1 MSHDIDIGMKKH
13 LKIQENVFLVTIGTP
28 GHNIH
33 KMAQVNFAKISKKSI
48 FSIFP
53 ILSRSGRKC
62 DIWPEIDLWSP
73 GECPETIE
81 DVYIVIRAD
90 FAKIEKN
97 RFLKF

>member
-1 MSHDIDIGMKKH
+1 M
-13 LKIQENVFLVTIGTP
+13 VTIGTP
-28 GHNIH
+28 RPLPAGPGHNIH
-33 KMAQVNFAKISKKSI
+33 TAVQVNFAKISKKSI

-62 DIWPEIDLWSP
+62 DIWPEIGLWSP